1 MNLRDCKAFIK
12 ANTSVPWFKL
22 PDYRLNLLGY
32 SERAIEEMCV
42 NHLSCKGLHKRSFE
56 SPSNQRYYPTYWFRQ
71 KWLLEGASEK
81 IM

>member
-12 ANTSVPWFKL
+12 ANTAVPWFKL
-22 PDYRLNLLGY
+22 PDYRLNLPEY
-32 SERAIEEMCV
+32 SEIAIEEMCV
-42 NHLSCKGLHKRSFE
+42 NHLLCKGLYKRAFE

-71 KWLLEGASEK
+71 KWLFEGASEK